1 MCVAGLPLLFLEEHQ
16 DYWTEPSVLH
26 RDLGMGGGITK
37 TRNGFLGAWKQQKL
51 AEKKPQKV
59 QEKEKMCIVSERLTV
74 VMDGTLAA
82 SRCTEA
88 LKWGLLP
95 LGRLHF
101 HVRSGSHATLSSR
114 TEASSLA
121 AGHL

>member
-1 MCVAGLPLLFLEEHQ
+1 
-16 DYWTEPSVLH
+16 
-26 RDLGMGGGITK
+26 MGESLKPATV
-37 TRNGFLGAWKQQKL
+37 FLGAWQQRKL

-59 QEKEKMCIVSERLTV
+59 QEEEKKCIVSERLTV
-74 VMDGTLAA
+74 VMDDTLAA
-82 SRCTEA
+82 SRRTEA
-88 LKWGLLP
+88 LRWGLLP

-101 HVRSGSHATLSSR
+101 HALSSSHATLSSR